1 MGILNSVRN
10 FWGVLAVFAIL
21 WTHQSVAASV
31 AEQAAVEVAPAQVV
45 QQVTDEMMAVI
56 KTGAKDLEE
65 QPELYFSR
73 LENILE
79 KSVHFDYISRYV
91 MGDYWDGA
99 TDEQRQLFNS
109 RFKRSMVETIGK
121 GLANYSDLKLSISPD
136 DVVAKKNVAIV
147 KQAVQGGSQPI
158 SISYWMARSKE
169 GEWKLIDVVLEGVKL
184 RETFR
189 NQFKADMG
197 QNSGDY
203 ATVITNWNNAVEVP

>member
-91 MGDYWDGA
+91 MGDYWGGA

-109 RFKRSMVETIGK
+109 RFKRSKEETIGR
-121 GLANYSDLKLSISPD
+121 GGEEYCDLKLSSGANGE
-136 DVVAKKNVAIV
+136 VAKKNVAIV